1 MWDNGNGRKHKS
13 IDAIMNSEEIKNFEF
28 NQVEDVS
35 IVNLNRTKSNQLN
48 STLQSLHNHL

>member
-1 MWDNGNGRKHKS
+1 MWDNGNGRKQKS